1 MNGVK
6 IFSNFISPKDQ
17 QLIEE
22 KIKLPHWTYFH
33 FSNPGTTETPFWSM
47 DNLERDDFF
56 GVYLLSKVKQTIGD
70 DHIVDRIYM
79 NGQTSGSCGYLHRD
93 SEVSNSRTFLVYCNR
108 TWHPDFGGSTYF
120 VNGNEKEYV
129 YPEPYS
135 AVCFQGNIPHGA
147 QPLSTDFKGLR
158 VTLAFKLM
166 KI

>member
-6 IFSNFISPKDQ
+6 IFRNFISPKDQ

-22 KIKLPHWTYFH
+22 KIKLPHWKYFH
-33 FSNPGTTETPFWSM
+33 LSNPGSNETPFWSM
-47 DNLERDDFF
+47 DDLHHDDFF
-56 GVYLLSKVKQTIGD
+56 GIYLLNKVKQIIGD
-70 DHIVDRIYM
+70 NHVVERIYM
-79 NGQTSGSCGYLHRD
+79 NGHTSGSCGYLHRD

-108 TWHPDFGGSTYF
+108 TWHSNFGGSTYF
-120 VNGNEKEYV
+120 VNGNEREYV

-135 AVCFQGNIPHGA
+135 AVCFQGNISHGS

-158 VTLAFKLM
+158 VSLAFKLL